1 MSNSTKDQAKTCHC
15 IDRDVHCLTYEQVE
29 RLYSVVS
36 EPVQIYPKEG
46 NFPILSIPPST
57 LVKLVL
63 TKLDNR
69 GINVRDVRLNG
80 SGASFC
86 LAEEREKEPK
96 PHYNDL
102 DIIFRIDTK
111 SEHDLNTIKD
121 EVLSTLFEFFPEG
134 TQTGRISSFMLEE
147 YYVKKRVKVSSN
159 SDRWSLISLGDDNG
173 KNIELK
179 FVSSMKRQYEFSID
193 SFQIILDPLLH
204 CSIEETNSI
213 SSSNNTVS
221 LSTPKFLPD
230 SFPQI
235 QAISL
240 YDDFN
245 KALHHLNNRLIATNN
260 PEEIRGGGL
269 LKYCYLLVNGYQ
281 ASDHQEMEAHEPYMC
296 SRFFI
301 DFPHMNLQFTKIHKY
316 IYTRFLQPGVP
327 EKGLE
332 FLEALLCIIMNKAK
346 CLMESER
353 YKSMRVLQ
361 QLQVNLLWQYGSPL
375 YKFQMYPPH
384 SPAHNQPFCFPMP
397 PHNSTQSSSSYS
409 NRAGNNATQT
419 NSHSVSSSCVSTT
432 SQPFINFP
440 HTHNNAVPIGPTP
453 TPVR

>member
-1 MSNSTKDQAKTCHC
+1 MSDSTQDLSKTCHC
-15 IDRDVHCLTYEQVE
+15 TDRDMHCLTYEQVE
-29 RLYSVVS
+29 RLYRVVS

-46 NFPILSIPPST
+46 NFPTLSIPPST
-57 LVKLVL
+57 LVRLVRSKLRN
-63 TKLDNR
+63 K

-102 DIIFRIDTK
+102 DIIFRIEMK
-111 SEHDLNTIKD
+111 SDHDLHIIKD
-121 EVLSTLFEFFPEG
+121 EVLSSLFQFFPEG
-134 TQTGRISSFMLEE
+134 TQTNRISSFMLEE
-147 YYVKKRVKVSSN
+147 SYVKKRVKVSSN

-179 FVSSMKRQYEFSID
+179 FVSSMKRQYEFSVD
-193 SFQIILDPLLH
+193 SFQIVLDPLLH
-204 CSIEETNSI
+204 FEVDSENEPLPTKILPESC
-213 SSSNNTVS
+213 
-221 LSTPKFLPD
+221 PK
-230 SFPQI
+230 I

-240 YDDFN
+240 YDDFG

-281 ASDHQEMEAHEPYMC
+281 PSDQQEMEAHEPYMC

-316 IYTRFLQPGVP
+316 IFTRFLQPGVP
-327 EKGLE
+327 EKGLQ
-332 FLEALLCIIMNKAK
+332 FLDTLMCIIINKAK

-353 YKSMRVLQ
+353 YKTMRVLQ
-361 QLQVNLLWQYGSPL
+361 QLQMNLLWQYGNPL
-375 YKFQMYPPH
+375 YRFQMYHPH
-384 SPAHNQPFCFPMP
+384 PSHSVLSQPPFCLPLP
-397 PHNSTQSSSSYS
+397 PQSNPQSYS
-409 NRAGNNATQT
+409 NRSGNNNTTAT
-419 NSHSVSSSCVSTT
+419 NSHSISCVSTT

-440 HTHNNAVPIGPTP
+440 HTHNNAVPIGPAP